1 MSDLVTEAPITDEAL
16 AEAISAKARRLHNE
30 VAVLQLI
37 LDHVPK
43 DTRRVQW
50 SGQQDYYRN
59 IPQTMRGRFLER
71 LDALR
76 AERSNPTRPVPTTPV
91 RTWPPTPVR

>member
-1 MSDLVTEAPITDEAL
+1 MSDLVTEAPITDEEL
-16 AEAISAKARRLHNE
+16 AEAIRVRDRQVRNGIT
-30 VAVLQLI
+30 VLQLI
-37 LDHVPK
+37 LDHIPPE
-43 DTRRVQW
+43 TRRVQW

-59 IPQTMRGRFLER
+59 IPQAMRGRFLER

-76 AERSNPTRPVPTTPV
+76 AERSNPPRPVPTTPV